1 MAGTESPESMTIRPV
16 HLRLSRLGLAVCASV
31 LAAACSS
38 PAPTTFDL
46 SAPRQRVA
54 GGALGGQVVVAE
66 PTAIQTFEADRII
79 VKDPGGAVS
88 FLGGAQWADRLPRL
102 VQARLIQTF
111 ENSSRIRAVS
121 RPGDRISADYQ
132 LNTELRAFQI
142 ASASKEALVEISAK
156 VVNDKTGRIGAA
168 RVFTARV
175 PVMTIDGPNAAQA
188 LDKALSSVLLQI
200 VRWVGAAG
208 SGGQA

>member
-1 MAGTESPESMTIRPV
+1 MKTLPA
-16 HLRLSRLGLAVCASV
+16 HALLSRRLAGAGPLPRLWFVVCASV
-31 LAAACSS
+31 LAGACSS
-38 PAPTTFDL
+38 TAPTTFDL
-46 SAPRQRVA
+46 TAPRQRVA
-54 GGALGGQVVVAE
+54 GSAIGGQVVVAE

-121 RPGDRISADYQ
+121 RPGDGISADYR

-142 ASASKEALVEISAK
+142 TSASKEAVVEISAK
-156 VVNDKTGRIGAA
+156 VVSDKTGRIGAA

-175 PVMTIDGPNAAQA
+175 PVATIDAPDAAQA
-188 LDKALSSVLLQI
+188 LDKALSTVLLQI
-200 VRWVGAAG
+200 VRWVGA
-208 SGGQA
+208 GGQA